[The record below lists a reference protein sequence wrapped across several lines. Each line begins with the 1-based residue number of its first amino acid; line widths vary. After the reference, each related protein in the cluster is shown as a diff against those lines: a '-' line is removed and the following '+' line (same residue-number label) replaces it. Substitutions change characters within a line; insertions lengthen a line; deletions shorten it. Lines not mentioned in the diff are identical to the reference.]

1 MLPNNDKTTKGTKMT
16 NIELTDK
23 DIELI
28 LRALGKEKKFCQDS
42 GFHGLSHMHSDLLA
56 KIKDAVSVSA

>member
-1 MLPNNDKTTKGTKMT
+1 M

-42 GFHGLSHMHSDLLA
+42 GFYGLSHMHSDLMA
-56 KIKDAVSVSA
+56 RIKQAAVTHA

>member
-1 MLPNNDKTTKGTKMT
+1 M

-23 DIELI
+23 DVELI

-42 GFHGLSHMHSDLLA
+42 GFHGLAHMHSDLQA
-56 KIKDAVSVSA
+56 RIKNAAPVPA

>member
-1 MLPNNDKTTKGTKMT
+1 MT
-16 NIELTDK
+16 NVQLTDK

-42 GFHGLSHMHSDLLA
+42 GFHGLAHMHSDLLA
-56 KIKDAVSVSA
+56 KIKDAASVSA

>member
-1 MLPNNDKTTKGTKMT
+1 MINVQ
-16 NIELTDK
+16 LTDK
-23 DIELI
+23 DVELI

-56 KIKDAVSVSA
+56 RIKNEAFTDAK

>member
-1 MLPNNDKTTKGTKMT
+1 M

-23 DIELI
+23 DVELI

-42 GFHGLSHMHSDLLA
+42 GFYGLSHMHSDLQA
-56 KIKDAVSVSA
+56 RIKSQIPVSA